1 MRAVLRKPGRPVS
14 GVVQV
19 AVPVPLRRLF
29 DYRWEGERLAPG
41 ARVRAPFGRRE
52 LVGVVVSNHPASAPR
67 RLKLISEAL
76 DRDNLFGDAL
86 LELLLWAARYYHH
99 PLGEALQAALPPAL
113 RRGAPP
119 HDPTRRRCVRA
130 MGVAP
135 DFARAEL
142 QARIYRHLLGAG
154 WVEAAALKRQF
165 PGCDGA
171 LRRLLQK
178 GLVEDALRPCRPDLP
193 ALSAP
198 PRVAQFELNP
208 QQRAAADALA
218 ASDGFASFLL
228 HGVTGSGK
236 TEVYL
241 EAAERCVSAG
251 RQALFLVPEIAL
263 TPQLVERVRARLGD
277 AVCVLHSAL
286 PAEQRYRAWWRAR
299 EGEAA
304 AVLGTRSA
312 VFTPLKSP
320 GLILVDEEHDISYK
334 QQDGFRYH
342 ARDLAI
348 KRASIEGVA
357 VVLGS
362 ATPSMETR
370 HNALAGRHRLLTL
383 DRRGG
388 PAALPRIDFIDLA
401 RHRPVEGVSAP
412 LLRALRR
419 QLEKREQSIVFLNRR
434 GFAPIAQCVQC
445 GWRAGCERC
454 DARLTYHRDAEEFRC
469 HHCGIAGRAEMRCG
483 DCGKKLFLIGAGTQR
498 LERYLR
504 QKFPA
509 ARISRLDR
517 DQVAGQAHLARELEA
532 IRRGET
538 DIIIGTQ
545 LISKGHDFAG
555 VTLVG
560 VVNSDQGL
568 HSADFRAPE
577 YLFQQLTQ
585 VSGRAGRAR
594 APGEVL
600 IQTAHPR
607 HHTLQTMR
615 AHDFEGFAVRCL
627 DERRAA
633 GYPPFSHIALWRAEA
648 ARPGAALQFLR
659 HAAELG
665 RRLCAK
671 CDARHVQI
679 LDAVAAPMEKLAGR
693 HRAQLMVRSA
703 RRGPLHRL
711 LRGWCEALETDAK
724 SRRARWSLDVDPVE
738 MF

>member
-1 MRAVLRKPGRPVS
+1 MS

-19 AVPVPLRRLF
+19 AVPAPLRRLF
-29 DYRWEGERLAPG
+29 DYRWEGERPAVG
-41 ARVRAPFGRRE
+41 ARVRVPFGRRK
-52 LVGVVVSNHPASAPR
+52 LVGVAVSHHPASAPR
-67 RLKLISEAL
+67 RLRAIGETL
-76 DRDNLFGDAL
+76 DSSNLFGDAL

-99 PLGEALQAALPPAL
+99 PLGEALHTALPPAL
-113 RRGAPP
+113 RRGAPA
-119 HDPTRRRCVRA
+119 HDPTRRRCLRA
-130 MGVAP
+130 VEIDGGSGAP
-135 DFARAEL
+135 DLARAPA
-142 QARIYRHLLGAG
+142 QARIHRHLLGAG
-154 WVEAAALKRQF
+154 WVEAAELRRQF
-165 PGCDGA
+165 PNSSGA
-171 LRRLLQK
+171 LRQLLEK
-178 GLVEDALRPCRPDLP
+178 GAVEAGLRPLPPAPEDAPPKED
-193 ALSAP
+193 AP
-198 PRVAQFELNP
+198 RIEMNP
-208 QQRAAADALA
+208 QQRAAADAIA
-218 ASDGFASFLL
+218 AQDGFASFLL

-241 EAAERCVSAG
+241 DAAEKCVAAG

-263 TPQLVERVRARLGD
+263 TPQLVARVRARLGGT
-277 AVCVLHSAL
+277 VCVLHSAM
-286 PAEQRYRAWWRAR
+286 PPEERYRAWWRAR
-299 EGEAA
+299 AGEAA

-348 KRASIEGVA
+348 KRASMEGVP

-370 HNALAGRHRLLTL
+370 HNALAGRHRLLAL
-383 DRRGG
+383 ERRGG
-388 PAALPRIDFIDLA
+388 QAALPRIDFIDLA

-412 LLRALRR
+412 LLRALRQR
-419 QLEKREQSIVFLNRR
+419 LENREQSIVFLNRR
-434 GFAPIAQCVQC
+434 GFAPLAQCVRC
-445 GWRAGCERC
+445 GWQALCERC
-454 DARLTYHRDAEEFRC
+454 DARLTYHRGAEEFRC
-469 HHCGIAGRAEMRCG
+469 HHCGASGCAEMACG
-483 DCGKKLFLIGAGTQR
+483 ECGEKLFLIGAGTQR
-498 LERYLR
+498 LERHLR
-504 QKFPA
+504 EKFPQ
-509 ARISRLDR
+509 ARIRRLDR
-517 DQVAGQAHLARELEA
+517 DQFPGQAQLARELEA
-532 IRRGET
+532 IGRGET

-568 HSADFRAPE
+568 YSADFRAPE

-600 IQTAHPR
+600 IQTAHPG
-607 HHTLQTMR
+607 HHTLQSMR
-615 AHDFEGFAVRCL
+615 AHDFESFAGRCL

-633 GYPPFSHIALWRAEA
+633 GWPPFSHIALWRAEA

-659 HAAELG
+659 HAADVG
-665 RRLCAK
+665 RKLRESA
-671 CDARHVQI
+671 DAPRVQI

-703 RRGPLHRL
+703 RRAPLHRL
-711 LRGWCEALETDAK
+711 LREWCEALEADPRA
-724 SRRARWSLDVDPVE
+724 RRARWSLDVDPME